1 MGADLTVT
9 RLEDSVHGTYYYFAA
24 GGNTLTKDFAWI
36 ERILE
41 DKRFRATLED
51 RSDSMTM
58 ISVQGPHSRALL
70 QPLVTSVHSLQDEA
84 FPFSTCQ
91 QIEIVGHKLMC
102 LRLTFVGE
110 LGFELHIPEES
121 ALAVYQ
127 AIREAGDVY
136 AAENNVPV
144 RDAGYRAID
153 SLSAE
158 KNFRHWHADLCNRDT
173 PLEAGIGFTVLSKLK
188 RTGADAPD
196 FLGREALEA
205 QRAAGLKRKLFAL
218 QSTTPVCPCTVQ
230 KRFGVTECV
239 LVTSDRQRMAIQSD
253 DRLHTAMLTAPR
265 PRRKLQTNGWSR
277 ELGK

>member
-1 MGADLTVT
+1 
-9 RLEDSVHGTYYYFAA
+9 
-24 GGNTLTKDFAWI
+24 
-36 ERILE
+36 
-41 DKRFRATLED
+41 
-51 RSDSMTM
+51 M

-205 QRAAGLKRKLFAL
+205 QRAAGLKRKIVCLTVDNPSVPL
-218 QSTTPVCPCTVQ
+218 HGSETIWRDGVCVGYVRSTAYGHTVGRSIAYGYVDCPASEKKITNKWLEQGAWQIGDRGDMHPATLCLKAPFDPTNERVKGWYMTAGTV
-230 KRFGVTECV
+230 VTETV
-239 LVTSDRQRMAIQSD
+239 S
-253 DRLHTAMLTAPR
+253 P
-265 PRRKLQTNGWSR
+265 PGR
-277 ELGK
+277 EERSYA